1 MEILYL
7 AALKDEIQG
16 LKNFILT
23 GVGKINASFVTTDMI
38 NKYHPKKIINFGT
51 AGSTKKNINGLVQCT
66 HFIQRDMD
74 VRGLLD
80 FKLGETPFDNINK
93 ITFGDNGLICATGD
107 SFVNSKI
114 MLDCD
119 VVDMEA
125 YAIAK
130 ICKLKNIEFECYK
143 YISDYTNE
151 NSNNDWN
158 KNINKGVKLFLEK
171 FPNCKL

>member
-1 MEILYL
+1 MEVLYL

-16 LKNFILT
+16 LKNFKLT

-51 AGSTKKNINGLVQCT
+51 AGSTKKHISGLVKCS

-74 VRGLLD
+74 VTGLLD
-80 FKLGETPFDNINK
+80 FKLGETPFDNINE
-93 ITFGDNGLICATGD
+93 ITFGDDGLTCATGD
-107 SFVNSKI
+107 SFVKSSVQ
-114 MLDCD
+114 LDYD
-119 VVDMEA
+119 IVDMEA

-130 ICKLKNIEFECYK
+130 IDKLKNIKFECYK

-151 NSNNDWN
+151 NSNHDWN
-158 KNINKGVKLFLEK
+158 KNINKGAQLFLKK
-171 FPNCKL
+171 FPDCKL